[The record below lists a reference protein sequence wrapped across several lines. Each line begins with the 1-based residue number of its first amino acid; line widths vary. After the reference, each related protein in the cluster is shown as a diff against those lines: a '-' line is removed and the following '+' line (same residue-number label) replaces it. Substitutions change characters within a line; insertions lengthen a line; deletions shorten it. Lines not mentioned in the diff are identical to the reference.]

1 MTADDLAAATP
12 DDRDRYVDL
21 LRAAA
26 LGVVM
31 LGHFFMIAVIVEPDG
46 SVEVSNALTE
56 IVWAQWLTWVL
67 QVMPVF
73 FAVGGFS
80 NAVGWRSVARRGG
93 SYADYTVTRVQRLL
107 RPTLVFITAGTV
119 LGIAVESSG
128 NLSGPAIMILR
139 VVAQPLWF
147 IGIYLAVVMLAPP
160 MLRLHDRWGW
170 RVLAALTLAT
180 LLVDVARYAL
190 GAPAVVGY
198 LNFTFVWLAVHQCGF
213 LYADG
218 TAQAGGRRLAAACA
232 ISGLTLTLALVALG
246 PYPVSMVT
254 LPGDDASNMTPPS
267 LALLTCSL
275 WLMGLV
281 LLLRAP
287 ATRIVQRPRAWVAV
301 VVANSM
307 IMTAFLWHLSAI
319 IAVNGVLVL
328 MDAPVFPPV
337 GSADWW
343 LLRLPL
349 LLAVAVVLA
358 MVVLGLRRFERPRRW
373 QIPDQSTRRAHR
385 AVGTVLGGLLVLVG
399 ILGLSVAGFAGVL
412 SLRTAQLVVVPMA
425 SLPSVLLVLLGYRLT
440 MRSASAVAGRVQERT

>member
-1 MTADDLAAATP
+1 VTADDLAAATP
-12 DDRDRYVDL
+12 IDRDRYVDL

-31 LGHFFMIAVIVEPDG
+31 LGHFFMIAVTVEPDG

-93 SYADYTVTRVQRLL
+93 TYADYTVTRVQRLL

-119 LGIAVESSG
+119 LGIAVEASG
-128 NLSGPAIMILR
+128 DLSGPAIMILR

-147 IGIYLAVVMLAPP
+147 IGIYLAVVMLAPA

-170 RVLAALTLAT
+170 RVLVALTLAT

-190 GAPAVVGY
+190 GAPDVVGY
-198 LNFTFVWLAVHQCGF
+198 LNFAFVWLAVHQCGF
-213 LYADG
+213 FYADG

-232 ISGLTLTLALVALG
+232 VSGLALTLALVSLG

-281 LLLRAP
+281 LLLRAS

-301 VVANSM
+301 VAANSM

-319 IAVNGVLVL
+319 IAVNGVLVVL
-328 MDAPVFPPV
+328 DAPVFPPV
-337 GSADWW
+337 GSGEWW

-349 LLAVAVVLA
+349 LVAVGFVLSA
-358 MVVLGLRRFERPRRW
+358 LVLTFRSFEKPRPWSLPDLALRRP
-373 QIPDQSTRRAHR
+373 HR
-385 AVGTVLGGLLVLVG
+385 DLRTVAGGLLILVG

-425 SLPSVLLVLLGYRLT
+425 SLPSVLLVLAGVWIT
-440 MRSASAVAGRVQERT
+440 TRSASPARAVERA